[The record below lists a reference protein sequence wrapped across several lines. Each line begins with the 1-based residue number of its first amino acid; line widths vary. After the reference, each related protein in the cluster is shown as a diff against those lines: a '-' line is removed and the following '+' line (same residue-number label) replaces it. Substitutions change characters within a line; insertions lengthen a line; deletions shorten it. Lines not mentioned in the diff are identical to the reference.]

1 MQKNLGKFGFHAIMS
16 HQKTFGGVLMKLTRL
31 ALLTVMVVMLA
42 FSSAQAGFYAGFQI
56 GPNFPMSS
64 GGNIT
69 FFNRNFDTGNLSFAT
84 GIMLGAQVGYDFL
97 GENTNFPAWAKYITL
112 ALDYQYN
119 SYNINEK
126 NVYIN
131 YGNFAGRATIGGAGG
146 SQNALTFLFIGKL
159 PLMESQDYP
168 NGRLFP
174 YIGLGPSIVWTQ
186 IGDSSSNNVG
196 IVVEPGIRFMF
207 TPQISGDLAYRFR
220 YCEPN
225 FSGLDNFQVNF
236 NSSNSTIVLR
246 VNYHF

>member
-1 MQKNLGKFGFHAIMS
+1 MKMIR
-16 HQKTFGGVLMKLTRL
+16 TVLL
-31 ALLTVMVVMLA
+31 AAMAVLLA
-42 FSSAQAGFYAGFQI
+42 FTSAQAGFYAGFQI

-97 GENTNFPAWAKYITL
+97 GENTNFPHWTRYITL

-119 SYNINEK
+119 SYNLNERS
-126 NVYIN
+126 VYIN
-131 YGNFAGRATIGGAGG
+131 YAGFTGRATVGGAGG
-146 SQNALTFLFIGKL
+146 SQNALTFMFIGKL

-168 NGRLFP
+168 QGRLFP
-174 YIGLGPSIVWTQ
+174 YVGVGPAIVWTQ
-186 IGDSSSNNVG
+186 IGDSNSNDIG

-225 FSGLDNFQVNF
+225 FSGLDNFQVKF
-236 NSSNSTIVLR
+236 NSSNSTLVFR